1 MILYILLIKTK
12 DILHSHPIDSLQVVP
27 VRIALVSFTPET
39 GEAFRKNR
47 TMRACNTLANDIYR
61 EFSLNYLGKVTNNEA
76 GRGLFQ
82 AAILK
87 YLLDMYGKGALRQ
100 RPVGEDVEVLEGDTA
115 DSLVINLAFYAA
127 DSVEKIY
134 MTVTVS

>member
-1 MILYILLIKTK
+1 
-12 DILHSHPIDSLQVVP
+12 
-27 VRIALVSFTPET
+27 
-39 GEAFRKNR
+39 
-47 TMRACNTLANDIYR
+47 
-61 EFSLNYLGKVTNNEA
+61 
-76 GRGLFQ
+76 
-82 AAILK
+82 
-87 YLLDMYGKGALRQ
+87 MYGKGALRQ